1 MPDGAGDAFTLLTV
15 APGPDVAPIHNRQMV
30 VLHRPDWLDWLDLS
44 RPEAEL
50 LRPLPTGS
58 LTVEQVR

>member
-1 MPDGAGDAFTLLTV
+1 MLTTE
-15 APGPDVAPIHNRQMV
+15 AGPDVVPYHNRQVV
-30 VLHRPDWLDWLDLS
+30 VLQREDWGAWLDLT

-58 LTVEQVR
+58 LTAQLGN